1 MLYLCENISLG
12 PSFFCYFKFL
22 EEYLILDAFL
32 FLELSDN
39 GPIIDVFSSIL

>member
-1 MLYLCENISLG
+1 MLCLCEKISLG
-12 PSFFCYFKFL
+12 PSFFYYFKNL
-22 EEYLILDAFL
+22 EEDLILDAFL